1 MTNTNTTPEFSLTE
15 KLLAVHLLV
24 WYAVILYFQH
34 FVYSWTEGKI
44 MLFIGTPGF
53 FVMVILVGI
62 LITKTWVQRLFI
74 LPVSL
79 VVTFLWLLSLAYGR

>member
-15 KLLAVHLLV
+15 KLLAVHMLA

-34 FVYSWTEGKI
+34 FEYGWSEGKI
-44 MLFIGTPGF
+44 TLFIGTPGF

-79 VVTFLWLLSLAYGR
+79 VVTFLWLLSLAP